1 MKDFLL
7 IVMTVLLN
15 TAGQF
20 VMKMG
25 MNNVGRISVGGS
37 GLVTGF
43 LRAFTSPF
51 VLSGLLLYGLSAAL
65 WIVIVSRVNLSWA
78 YPLVSMSYVIVAILS
93 PTLLHEKF
101 SLMRLIGTVII
112 CGGVAVVAR
121 TPSH

>member
-25 MNNVGRISVGGS
+25 MNNVGRIGMAGS
-37 GLVTGF
+37 GVLAGF
-43 LRAFTSPF
+43 LKAFTSPLVF
-51 VLSGLLLYGLSAAL
+51 SGLMLYGLSAAL

-78 YPLVSMSYVIVAILS
+78 YPLVSMSYVIVAFLS
-93 PTLLHEKF
+93 PVLLHEKF
-101 SLMRLIGTVII
+101 SLMRVIGTCII
-112 CGGVAVVAR
+112 CLGVAVVAR